1 MVYINKKKGIYKDG
15 LSQKRKK
22 EKSGTEIYINKK
34 KRIFV
39 YFFLCLNFF
48 CFILYMPSS
57 FHFDFFLY
65 SFC

>member
-34 KRIFV
+34 KRIFI

-48 CFILYMPSS
+48 L
-57 FHFDFFLY
+57 LY
-65 SFC
+65 SLHAIEFSF